1 MLWILRN
8 SGREI
13 FRGSYQ
19 GAIETAER
27 MLACERTFHADGTE
41 RAPRLERGFMLTPAS
56 RRAQIGG
63 RAA

>member
-8 SGREI
+8 FGREI

-27 MLACERTFHADGTE
+27 MLACERSFHADGTE
-41 RAPRLERGFMLTPAS
+41 RTPRLERGFSLVPARS
-56 RRAQIGG
+56 RASE
-63 RAA
+63 RAAA